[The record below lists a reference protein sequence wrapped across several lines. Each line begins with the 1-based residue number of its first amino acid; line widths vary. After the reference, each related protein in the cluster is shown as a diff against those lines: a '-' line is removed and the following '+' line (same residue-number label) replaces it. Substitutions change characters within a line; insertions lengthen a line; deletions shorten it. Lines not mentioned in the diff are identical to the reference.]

1 MDFLEYHSLK
11 AQHLVQLD
19 GARATIDRGEITT
32 IDVHALDA
40 EIAKRKTE
48 LEQLQEL
55 RADLPLVPHVP

>member
-1 MDFLEYHSLK
+1 MDFLEYRSLK
-11 AQHLVQLD
+11 AQHLVQLN
-19 GARATIDRGEITT
+19 GLTATINRGEITV

-55 RADLPLVPHVP
+55 RADLPLVYHVP